1 MEYINQI
8 IKASPENLDEASQ
21 LFDLYR
27 QFYKQESDL
36 ANAKKF
42 LTERLKKNESV
53 IFLVKDKVSGIYA
66 GFTQL
71 YPAFSSV
78 NMKRIWIL
86 NDLFVKSEFRRQ
98 GKAEA
103 LIRYAADFAKETGA
117 IGLILETQSDN
128 KEAQNLY
135 IKIGF
140 KQDSDHYYYFL
151 SV

>member
-1 MEYINQI
+1 MENNNQI
-8 IKASPENLDEASQ
+8 IKASQENLDELTG

-27 QFYKQESDL
+27 QFYFQKSDI
-36 ANAKKF
+36 AKAKNF
-42 LTERLKKNESV
+42 LLKRMLKNESV
-53 IFLVKDKVSGIYA
+53 IFLIKDTAAGLFA

-78 NMKRIWIL
+78 HMKRIWIL

-103 LIRYAADFAKETGA
+103 LIRHAAKFAAETGSM
-117 IGLILETQSDN
+117 GLILETQKDN
-128 KEAQNLY
+128 TEAQKLY
-135 IKIGF
+135 DKTGF
-140 KQDSDHYYYFL
+140 KIDSDHYYYYL